1 MKKASIKNILVPID
15 FSRMSIQGIE
25 TAKRLGRRF
34 GAAIHLAHVYETP
47 YAAYPGVT
55 WKALPVS
62 FEEETVKQLAQKL
75 KILAGRCGLSP
86 RDPTHLKR
94 GAPVFDVICSLVA
107 EIPAD
112 LLVVPTRASRG
123 IKRFFL
129 GSTAERLVQHS
140 PCPVLV
146 DRKSAAQLPLDSLP
160 AAPALRIDKILVP
173 ADFSRCSLE
182 GLRYAIQFAEKF
194 AAKITVLHVL
204 DLGYSQP
211 IDIHATR
218 DLSMCARVAV
228 KKALKNAREEM
239 RKFVRLVKFGRVRFD
254 TALVIG
260 TPVEQI
266 SDFALAQDV
275 DLIITATHGLTGFK
289 HILIGSIAEHLVRQ
303 SRVPILVVPSHPEM
317 RAANLASAREWQPRL
332 RQKIEHASRGKQGAV
347 QTETRAKRHG
357 KLPAHRFSK
366 RRKTNS
372 LRESH
377 SFGTFASRKT
387 NEPVKSVWRT
397 SSRALLK

>member
-1 MKKASIKNILVPID
+1 M
-15 FSRMSIQGIE
+15 
-25 TAKRLGRRF
+25 
-34 GAAIHLAHVYETP
+34 
-47 YAAYPGVT
+47 
-55 WKALPVS
+55 
-62 FEEETVKQLAQKL
+62 
-75 KILAGRCGLSP
+75 
-86 RDPTHLKR
+86 
-94 GAPVFDVICSLVA
+94 FDVICSLAA

-182 GLRYAIQFAEKF
+182 GLRYAIQFAQKF
-194 AAKITVLHVL
+194 AAEITVLHVL

-218 DLSMCARVAV
+218 DLSLCARVAV
-228 KKALKNAREEM
+228 KKTLKNAREEM
-239 RKFVRLVKFGRVRFD
+239 RKFVRLVKFGRVRFH

-317 RAANLASAREWQPRL
+317 RAANLASAREWQPRVS
-332 RQKIEHASRGKQGAV
+332 KAF
-347 QTETRAKRHG
+347 
-357 KLPAHRFSK
+357 PAYFPQHKSAPDSSVVYSA
-366 RRKTNS
+366 TAD
-372 LRESH
+372 
-377 SFGTFASRKT
+377 SFPS
-387 NEPVKSVWRT
+387 SVEEWEISDFT
-397 SSRALLK
+397 

>member
-34 GAAIHLAHVYETP
+34 GAAIHVAHVYQP
-47 YAAYPGVT
+47 AYPAGFTGPVV
-55 WKALPVS
+55 ALGELPVS
-62 FEEETVKQLAQKL
+62 YEEETSKQLAQQL
-75 KILAGRCGLSP
+75 KTLADRCGLSP
-86 RDPTHLKR
+86 GDKMHLRK
-94 GAPVFDVICSLVA
+94 GAPVFDVICSLAA

-146 DRKSAAQLPLDSLP
+146 DRKSAAQLPLGSLP

-211 IDIHATR
+211 IDSHATY
-218 DLSMCARVAV
+218 DLTRYARA
-228 KKALKNAREEM
+228 ALKDAQAQM

-332 RQKIEHASRGKQGAV
+332 PQKIRNASKGKQGAV

-366 RRKTNS
+366 R
-372 LRESH
+372 
-377 SFGTFASRKT
+377 
-387 NEPVKSVWRT
+387 
-397 SSRALLK
+397 

>member
-34 GAAIHLAHVYETP
+34 GAAIHVAHVYQP
-47 YAAYPGVT
+47 AYPAGFMGPAEA
-55 WKALPVS
+55 WGQLPVS
-62 FEEETVKQLAQKL
+62 FEEETSKQQL
-75 KILAGRCGLSP
+75 KTVAGRCGLSP
-86 RDPTHLKR
+86 GDKTHLRK
-94 GAPVFDVICSLVA
+94 GAPVFDVICSLAA

-129 GSTAERLVQHS
+129 GSTAERLVQHC
-140 PCPVLV
+140 PCPVLIG
-146 DRKSAAQLPLDSLP
+146 RKSAAQLPMDLP
-160 AAPALRIDKILVP
+160 AGPALRIDKILVP
-173 ADFSRCSLE
+173 ADFSSCSLE
-182 GLRYAIQFAEKF
+182 GLRYAIQFAQKF
-194 AAKITVLHVL
+194 VAKIAVLHVL

-211 IDIHATR
+211 IDSHASYDLTR
-218 DLSMCARVAV
+218 YARA
-228 KKALKNAREEM
+228 ALKDAQAQM

-266 SDFALAQDV
+266 SDFALVQDV
-275 DLIITATHGLTGFK
+275 DLIITATHGLTGFR

-332 RQKIEHASRGKQGAV
+332 RQKIGKASKDKQGAV
-347 QTETRAKRHG
+347 QTEKRAKRHG
-357 KLPAHRFSK
+357 KLPAHRFPK
-366 RRKTNS
+366 PRKTNS

-377 SFGTFASRKT
+377 SF
-387 NEPVKSVWRT
+387 
-397 SSRALLK
+397 

>member
-25 TAKRLGRRF
+25 TAKRLGRGF
-34 GAAIHLAHVYETP
+34 GAAIHVAHVYQP
-47 YAAYPGVT
+47 AYPAGFMGPVVA
-55 WKALPVS
+55 WGELPVS
-62 FEEETVKQLAQKL
+62 FEEETSKQLAQQL
-75 KILAGRCGLSP
+75 KTLAGRCGLSP
-86 RDPTHLKR
+86 RDKTHLRK
-94 GAPVFDVICSLVA
+94 GAPVFDVICGLAA

-112 LLVVPTRASRG
+112 LLVVSTRAYRG
-123 IKRFFL
+123 TKRFFL
-129 GSTAERLVQHS
+129 GSTAERLVQHC
-140 PCPVLV
+140 PCPILV
-146 DRKSAAQLPLDSLP
+146 GRKSAAQLPMNPLP
-160 AAPALRIDKILVP
+160 AEPALRIDKILVP
-173 ADFSRCSLE
+173 ADFSSCSLE

-204 DLGYSQP
+204 DLGYSRP
-211 IDIHATR
+211 TDIHATY
-218 DLSMCARVAV
+218 DLTRHARA
-228 KKALKNAREEM
+228 ARKDGKEQM

-260 TPVEQI
+260 TPVEEI
-266 SDFALAQDV
+266 SDSALAQDV
-275 DLIITATHGLTGFK
+275 DLIITSTHGLTGFK

-332 RQKIEHASRGKQGAV
+332 PQKIGNASKGKQGAV

-357 KLPAHRFSK
+357 KLPAHRFPE

-377 SFGTFASRKT
+377 SF
-387 NEPVKSVWRT
+387 
-397 SSRALLK
+397 